1 MKRALVF
8 LLLFLVTLGSS
19 FGQGTKRADPCAKAR
34 TQADLNDCWGKQ
46 YQAADAVLNQ
56 AYRQLVAMLDDE
68 EKSQL
73 KEVETAWLK
82 YRDANCEFVADQY
95 KGGTM
100 RPMAYAVCLDDMTR
114 NRTAEIR
121 TQIKER
127 NR

>member
-1 MKRALVF
+1 MKRALV
-8 LLLFLVTLGSS
+8 LSLLFSVAIGFS
-19 FGQGTKRADPCAKAR
+19 FGQGTKRVDPCAKAQ

-56 AYRQLVAMLDDE
+56 SYRQLVAMLDDE

-73 KEVETAWLK
+73 KAVETAWLK

-114 NRTAEIR
+114 SRTAEIR